1 MWLQMSS
8 NNLSVDQ
15 GGIVG
20 LSIAKTGNIHSFTK
34 VGLYKIPNVIQF
46 PAMKIKMKKSNDP
59 SWVISIHNAL
69 NLK

>member
-1 MWLQMSS
+1 MSS

-59 SWVISIHNAL
+59 S
-69 NLK
+69 